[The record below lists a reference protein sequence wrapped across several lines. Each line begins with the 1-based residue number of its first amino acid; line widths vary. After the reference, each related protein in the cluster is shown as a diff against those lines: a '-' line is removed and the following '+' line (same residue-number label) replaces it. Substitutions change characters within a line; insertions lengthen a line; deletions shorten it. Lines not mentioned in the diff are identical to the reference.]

1 MGKSSSFS
9 CRVINETRLPI
20 LCRDRYKEIL
30 MAPFHGCDRDAPS
43 SVEGGRWRSCS
54 EAAAPLAMLPAQSV
68 SAEWAAELGVSSGL
82 PWTHCAERISPEARG
97 PCHHRCSKAQRSR
110 STGHAWPLNTCAP
123 PAHLS
128 LDCFSLTALTVSDKL
143 SIAGKCNTVFL
154 HLGKKCFML
163 SCILSSWCPKG
174 GEQVVLY
181 QLPCET
187 GLCTSGTVVTGG
199 RVGRHFFR
207 W

>member
-1 MGKSSSFS
+1 MEVLLRGCCPFGHASSTVGECRAS
-9 CRVINETRLPI
+9 CRAGGELRASLAP
-20 LCRDRYKEIL
+20 LCRANL
-30 MAPFHGCDRDAPS
+30 P
-43 SVEGGRWRSCS
+43 RS
-54 EAAAPLAMLPAQSV
+54 
-68 SAEWAAELGVSSGL
+68 
-82 PWTHCAERISPEARG
+82 TRG
-97 PCHHRCSKAQRSR
+97 PCHHSCSKAQRSR

-143 SIAGKCNTVFL
+143 SIAGKCNMVFL
-154 HLGKKCFML
+154 HLGKKCLML

-199 RVGRHFFR
+199 WIGRHFFR
-207 W
+207 WQNL